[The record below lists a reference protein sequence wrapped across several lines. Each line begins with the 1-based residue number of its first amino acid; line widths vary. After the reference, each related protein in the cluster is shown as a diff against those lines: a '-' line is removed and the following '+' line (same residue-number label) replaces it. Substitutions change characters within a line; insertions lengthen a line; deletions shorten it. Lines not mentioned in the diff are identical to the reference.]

1 MDFRKLRHLVAV
13 AQARSFTRAATALH
27 ISQPALSRSISD
39 FEKQLGEPLFDR
51 TSEGVIPTAFGA
63 PVIAQAERILA
74 EVDHFTR
81 ELEART
87 GGETGTLAF
96 GAGPLVAALTFREIL
111 AHFADHH
118 PKLAIETQIA
128 PGGILSEGLRQ
139 GRIEFAVF
147 SEALL
152 GDDRGLDVERIGTLQ
167 LGYVVRSD
175 HPLAGRTNVSR
186 ADLSAYAVVSGGT
199 LGMERGPSTNTENL
213 ARPGINCE
221 DFGILREMVL
231 TSNAVWLTSISMA
244 DEADGLVLLEGEAT
258 PRRQTTLVLA
268 RPTGRSL
275 SPPAREAASI
285 MRRAFARP
293 D

>member
-13 AQARSFTRAATALH
+13 AQAHSFTRAATALH

-51 TSEGVIPTAFGA
+51 TSEGVIPTAFGT
-63 PVIAQAERILA
+63 PVIARAERILA
-74 EVDHFTR
+74 EVDHFAR

-87 GGETGTLAF
+87 GGNTGTLAF
-96 GAGPLVAALTFREIL
+96 GAGPLVAALTFRDIL

-128 PGGILSEGLRQ
+128 PGGVLSEGLRQ

-152 GDDRGLDVERIGTLQ
+152 GDNRGLEVERIGRLQ
-167 LGYVVRSD
+167 LGYVVRRD
-175 HPLAGRTNVSR
+175 HPLAGHPNVSN
-186 ADLSAYAVVSGGT
+186 ADLSAYAVASGGT
-199 LGMERGPSTNTENL
+199 LGAEQVPDHNRETL
-213 ARPGINCE
+213 ARPMINCE
-221 DFGILREMVL
+221 DFGILREMVR
-231 TSNAVWLTSISMA
+231 TSNAVWLTSVSMV

-258 PRRQTTLVLA
+258 PRRQTALVLA
-268 RPTGRSL
+268 RPAGRSL
-275 SPPAREAASI
+275 SPPARQAASI
-285 MRRAFARP
+285 IRRAFARP